1 MRPSIWYETTKMIA
15 DDYRATEPARA
26 VEAAW
31 WAAEDHSFAEVLDR
45 AGRARMA
52 NGQRHPHQR
61 RLTRAAIEGCVAAL
75 TAIGPALEETRR
87 FHDVY
92 ELVEKAFRPVYGA
105 GELAVYDAANRICE
119 RLGHVSEHIVYLH
132 AGARV
137 GARRLFGG
145 RLPRG
150 DAWGISPSQVPEAF
164 REFSTHEIEDILCI
178 YKDDLL
184 LSPEELRAKWG
195 RGSPSP
201 CEPSP
206 ELRAP
211 C

>member
-1 MRPSIWYETTKMIA
+1 
-15 DDYRATEPARA
+15 
-26 VEAAW
+26 
-31 WAAEDHSFAEVLDR
+31 
-45 AGRARMA
+45 MA

-61 RLTRAAIEGCVAAL
+61 RLTRGAIGGCVAAL

-87 FHDVY
+87 FHDVHV
-92 ELVEKAFRPVYGA
+92 LVEKAFKPVYGA
-105 GELAVYDAANRICE
+105 GELAAYDAANRICE

-150 DAWGISPSQVPEAF
+150 DAWGIFPNQVPEAF

-184 LSPEELRAKWG
+184 LSPEQLRAKWEG
-195 RGSPSP
+195 RSPSR